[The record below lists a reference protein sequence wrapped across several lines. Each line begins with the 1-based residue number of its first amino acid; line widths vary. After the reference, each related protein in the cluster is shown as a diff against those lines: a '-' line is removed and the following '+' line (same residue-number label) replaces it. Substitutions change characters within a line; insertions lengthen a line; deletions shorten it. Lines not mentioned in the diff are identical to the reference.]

1 VLVSSTN
8 VGTIVGMSVI
18 PTLRYQHGPDG
29 DGSPQ
34 RQARRENRQAI

>member
-1 VLVSSTN
+1 VLVSGTN
-8 VGTIVGMSVI
+8 FGAIVGMHVI

-34 RQARRENRQAI
+34 RQARRENRQAV